1 LRRGAPPASSRL
13 AALALALQLAA
24 CNQAASTAETPGGRT
39 QLIVEVSISTFETFA
54 HAVGGDRIVVTS
66 LVPVGASP
74 EDYQPSP
81 ADIDKLHAADVLIEN
96 GVGLESWLA
105 RTIDNAKNP
114 ALNVVVATRGL
125 PVKDG
130 NPHLWMDP
138 ELARSYVRTIRDAL
152 VARDPGG
159 KSAYMRNATAYDRQL
174 VALEHQIAAKINTIP
189 PASRSMIVFHNAWQY
204 YDDRFGLRTIGV
216 IELSPGQE
224 PNPQYISKLIGLAK
238 ANHVR
243 AVFAE
248 PEYSPK
254 LVEALAQSADISTV
268 ENLYDDSI
276 GNDPRVRTYDDML
289 RYDTATIVKALG
301 GTGT

>member
-81 ADIDKLHAADVLIEN
+81 ADIEKLHAADVLIEN

-114 ALNVVVATRGL
+114 ALDVVVATRGL

>member
-1 LRRGAPPASSRL
+1 MSPPASSRL
-13 AALALALQLAA
+13 AALGLVLLLAA
-24 CNQAASTAETPGGRT
+24 CSQTTITGEQSKGGPKP
-39 QLIVEVSISTFETFA
+39 LDVEVTISTFETFA
-54 HAVGGDRIVVTS
+54 RAVGGDRILVTS

-81 ADIDKLHAADVLIEN
+81 ADIEKLHAADVLIEN

-114 ALNVVVATRGL
+114 ALDVVVATRGL

-138 ELARSYVRTIRDAL
+138 EFARSYVRTIRDAL
-152 VARDPGG
+152 IARDPAG
-159 KSAYMRNATAYDRQL
+159 KSAYLRNAAGYDKDL
-174 VALEHQIAAKINTIP
+174 VALEQEIAAKIRTIP

-238 ANHVR
+238 VNHVR

-254 LVEALAQSADISTV
+254 LVDALAQSAGISTV

-276 GNDPRVRTYDDML
+276 GSDPHVRTYDDML

-301 GTGT
+301 GSAT